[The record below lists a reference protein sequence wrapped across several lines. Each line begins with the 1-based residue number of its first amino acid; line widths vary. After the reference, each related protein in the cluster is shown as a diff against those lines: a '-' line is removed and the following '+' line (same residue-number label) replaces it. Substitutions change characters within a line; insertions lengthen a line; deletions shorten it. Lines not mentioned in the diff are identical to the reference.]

1 MEHTL
6 PRKRLGFTVWI
17 SASDRHTC
25 PTSLAARRQKRAEI
39 LRLETVPGSSKKP
52 ALMVIAMLLLQPL
65 PVPAAPLQSLCP
77 YSPPLTF
84 WASLS
89 CFTLT
94 TPAHTHPSS
103 LPRPVSY
110 FLLSLRTFLI
120 SVLLPDPYG
129 SVSSPSNFSQC
140 FHHSL
145 PLSLVSADGARRAG
159 HLLRPPAFLPSLH
172 HCQGSPSCLTAAL
185 RAGLSSV
192 RENSGPKTITA
203 LLQFPSPESW

>member
-110 FLLSLRTFLI
+110 FLLSLSVHSLSLSFSQTLMALFLHQATFP
-120 SVLLPDPYG
+120 SVSTIPCPCPLSQQMGQGEQDTCSDLLP
-129 SVSSPSNFSQC
+129 SSLLC
-140 FHHSL
+140 TT
-145 PLSLVSADGARRAG
+145 ARVP
-159 HLLRPPAFLPSLH
+159 PPASLQH
-172 HCQGSPSCLTAAL
+172 SGQG
-185 RAGLSSV
+185 
-192 RENSGPKTITA
+192 
-203 LLQFPSPESW
+203 